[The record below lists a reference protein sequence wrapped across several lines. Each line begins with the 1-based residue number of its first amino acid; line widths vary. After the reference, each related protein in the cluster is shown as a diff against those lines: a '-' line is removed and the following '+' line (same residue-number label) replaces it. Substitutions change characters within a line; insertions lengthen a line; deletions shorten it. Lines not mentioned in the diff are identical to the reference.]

1 MKIFFNN
8 CSKRC
13 SPHTATLLNAGV
25 RIALYCFGGL
35 LILCMMLVFFGVG
48 DKPELEVGWSPT
60 RDDLVRAK
68 KILHEGAKTKPDEV
82 GIIELT
88 VADLNLAG
96 NYLLNRY
103 SKSAADLEFK
113 HNELRFK
120 VTMTLPANK
129 VGKYLNISFR
139 LGNVEGNELPVITK
153 FKTGKLL
160 LPAKL
165 AAFVIDTVI
174 QHSSLNEYF
183 ILATRPIKAVKIDAE
198 KLTITYYPNK
208 DTLIQAR
215 NFLTH
220 TGDNSTLNIYQQKLA
235 DIVAKHDAAW
245 RLSLADLLRPLF
257 ELAYQRSTLENA
269 IDENRVVISAIN
281 DYVNKKETK
290 KILSVPDSMPAVGQQ
305 YAAFLYKRIDL
316 AQHFIGSAALTASV
330 NKQAAQIAGE
340 EKELSDAQ
348 GGSGFSF
355 IDLAADKAGTRF
367 GEMATSSPENARKM
381 QKAMSEIKDY
391 SDFMPDPR
399 DLPEH
404 MNEADFKQ
412 RFESVNSPVY
422 QEILKQIDARI
433 SAMPIYSAE

>member
-1 MKIFFNN
+1 
-8 CSKRC
+8 
-13 SPHTATLLNAGV
+13 
-25 RIALYCFGGL
+25 
-35 LILCMMLVFFGVG
+35 MLVFFGIG

-60 RDDLVRAK
+60 RDDLTRAK
-68 KILHEGAKTKPDEV
+68 KILHEGSKTKPDEI

-88 VADLNLAG
+88 EADLNLAG

-103 SKSAADLEFK
+103 RKSAADLDLK
-113 HNELRFK
+113 NDELRFK
-120 VTMTLPANK
+120 VTMTLPENRL
-129 VGKYLNISFR
+129 GKYLNISFR
-139 LGNVEGNELPVITK
+139 LGNVTGNDLPVITK
-153 FKTGKLL
+153 FKAGKLL
-160 LPAKL
+160 LPAKW
-165 AAFVIDTVI
+165 AAWVIDTLI

-183 ILATRPIKAVKIDAE
+183 ILATRPLKAVKIDAE

-220 TGDNSTLNIYQQKLA
+220 TGDNSALNIYQQKLA
-235 DIVAKHDAAW
+235 DIVAKHNPKW

-257 ELAYQRSTLENA
+257 ELAYQRSTLETA

-281 DYVNKKETK
+281 DYVNQQETQK
-290 KILSVPDSMPAVGQQ
+290 LLAIPESAPSAGQQ

-330 NKQAAQIAGE
+330 NKQAAQLAGE

-381 QKAMSEIKDY
+381 QKAMSGIKDY

-404 MNEADFKQ
+404 MNEADFKR

-422 QEILKQIDARI
+422 QEISKQIDVRI
-433 SAMPIYSAE
+433 AATPIYNAE

>member
-1 MKIFFNN
+1 MKILFRILFY
-8 CSKRC
+8 C
-13 SPHTATLLNAGV
+13 A
-25 RIALYCFGGL
+25 IALI
-35 LILCMMLVFFGVG
+35 ILCTTLIFFGVG
-48 DKPELEVGWSPT
+48 DKPDLEVGWSPT
-60 RDDLVRAK
+60 REDLIRAR
-68 KILHEGAKTKPDEV
+68 KILHEGSKTKPDEI
-82 GIIELT
+82 GIIELSE
-88 VADLNLAG
+88 ADLNLAG

-103 SKSAADLEFK
+103 SKSAVHIELK
-113 HNELRFK
+113 NNKLRFT
-120 VTMTLPANK
+120 VTMALPENRL
-129 VGKYLNISFR
+129 GKYLNISFR
-139 LGNVEGNELPVITK
+139 LGNIEGNDLPVITK
-153 FKTGKLL
+153 FKAGKLL

-165 AAFVIDTVI
+165 AAFVIDTII

-183 ILATRPIKAVKIDAE
+183 ILATRPIKAAKIDQQ

-220 TGDNSTLNIYQQKLA
+220 TGDNSALNIYQQKLA
-235 DIVAKHDAAW
+235 DIVANHDPAW
-245 RLSLADLLRPLF
+245 RLSLAELLRPLF
-257 ELAYQRSTLENA
+257 ELAYQRSTLETA
-269 IDENRVVISAIN
+269 IDENRIVISAIN
-281 DYVNKKETK
+281 DYVNKQETK
-290 KILSVPDSMPAVGQQ
+290 KLLSTPEATPAATGQQ
-305 YAAFLYKRIDL
+305 YSAFLYKRIDL

-348 GGSGFSF
+348 QGGSGFSF

-381 QKAMSEIKDY
+381 QKAMSGIKDY

-404 MNEADFKQ
+404 MNEADFKR

-422 QEILKQIDARI
+422 QEVSKQIDARI
-433 SAMPIYSAE
+433 SATPIYKTE

>member
-1 MKIFFNN
+1 MKIIF
-8 CSKRC
+8 
-13 SPHTATLLNAGV
+13 
-25 RIALYCFGGL
+25 RIVLYCFSAL
-35 LILCMMLVFFGVG
+35 VILCAMLVFFGVG

-60 RDDLVRAK
+60 RDDLTRAK
-68 KILHEGAKTKPDEV
+68 KILHEGSKTKPDEI

-88 VADLNLAG
+88 EADLNLAG

-103 SKSAADLEFK
+103 RKSAADLDLK
-113 HNELRFK
+113 NDELRFK
-120 VTMTLPANK
+120 VTMTLPENRL
-129 VGKYLNISFR
+129 GKYLNISFR
-139 LGNVEGNELPVITK
+139 LGNVTGNDLPVITK
-153 FKTGKLL
+153 FKAGKLL
-160 LPAKL
+160 LPARW
-165 AAFVIDTVI
+165 AAWVIDTLI

-183 ILATRPIKAVKIDAE
+183 ILATRPLKAVKIDAE

-220 TGDNSTLNIYQQKLA
+220 TGDNSALNIYQQKLA
-235 DIVAKHDAAW
+235 DIVAKHNPKW

-257 ELAYQRSTLENA
+257 ELAYQRSTLETA

-281 DYVNKKETK
+281 DYVNQQETQK
-290 KILSVPDSMPAVGQQ
+290 LLAMPESAPSAGQQ

-330 NKQAAQIAGE
+330 NKQAAQLAGE

-381 QKAMSEIKDY
+381 QKAMSGIKDY

-404 MNEADFKQ
+404 MNEADFKR

-422 QEILKQIDARI
+422 QEISKQIDVRI
-433 SAMPIYSAE
+433 AATPIYNAE

>member
-1 MKIFFNN
+1 MKIIF
-8 CSKRC
+8 
-13 SPHTATLLNAGV
+13 
-25 RIALYCFGGL
+25 RIVLYCFSAL
-35 LILCMMLVFFGVG
+35 MILCAMLVFFGIG

-60 RDDLVRAK
+60 RDDLTRAK
-68 KILHEGAKTKPDEV
+68 KILHEGSKTKPDEI

-88 VADLNLAG
+88 EADLNLAG

-103 SKSAADLEFK
+103 RKSAADLDLK
-113 HNELRFK
+113 NDELRFK
-120 VTMTLPANK
+120 VTMTLPENRL
-129 VGKYLNISFR
+129 GKYLNISFR
-139 LGNVEGNELPVITK
+139 LGNVTGNDLPVITK
-153 FKTGKLL
+153 FKAGKLL
-160 LPAKL
+160 LPAKW
-165 AAFVIDTVI
+165 AALVIDTII

-183 ILATRPIKAVKIDAE
+183 ILATRPLKAVKIDAE

-220 TGDNSTLNIYQQKLA
+220 TGDNSALNIYQQKLA
-235 DIVAKHDAAW
+235 DIVAKHNPKW

-257 ELAYQRSTLENA
+257 ELAYQRSTLETA

-281 DYVNKKETK
+281 DYVNQQETQK
-290 KILSVPDSMPAVGQQ
+290 LLAIPESAPSAGQQ

-330 NKQAAQIAGE
+330 NKQAAQLAGE

-381 QKAMSEIKDY
+381 QKAMSGIKDY

-404 MNEADFKQ
+404 MNEADFKR

-422 QEILKQIDARI
+422 QEISKQIDVRI
-433 SAMPIYSAE
+433 AATPIYNAE

>member
-1 MKIFFNN
+1 
-8 CSKRC
+8 
-13 SPHTATLLNAGV
+13 
-25 RIALYCFGGL
+25 
-35 LILCMMLVFFGVG
+35 MLVFFGVG
-48 DKPELEVGWSPT
+48 DTPDLEVGWSPT

-68 KILHEGAKTKPDEV
+68 KILHEGSKTKPDEI

-88 VADLNLAG
+88 EADLNLAG

-103 SKSAADLEFK
+103 SKSAAHIELK
-113 HNELRFK
+113 NNKLRFV
-120 VTMTLPANK
+120 VTITLPQNI
-129 VGKYLNISFR
+129 VGKYLNVSFR
-139 LGNVEGNELPVITK
+139 LGNAENDDLLPVITK
-153 FKTGKLL
+153 FKAGKLL

-183 ILATRPIKAVKIDAE
+183 ILATRPIKAVKIDTQ
-198 KLTITYYPNK
+198 KLIITYYPNK

-220 TGDNSTLNIYQQKLA
+220 TSDSTALNIYQQKLA
-235 DIVAKHDAAW
+235 EIVAKHDPAW
-245 RLSLADLLRPLF
+245 RLSLAELLRPLF
-257 ELAYQRSTLENA
+257 ELAYQRSTLESA
-269 IDENRVVISAIN
+269 IDENRVVISTIN
-281 DYVNKKETK
+281 DYVNKNETK
-290 KILSVPDSMPAVGQQ
+290 KLLSTPEAAPATGQQ
-305 YAAFLYKRIDL
+305 YSAFLYKRIDL

-348 GGSGFSF
+348 EGGSGFSF

-367 GEMATSSPENARKM
+367 GEMATASPESARKM

-399 DLPEH
+399 YLPEH

-412 RFESVNSPVY
+412 RFESINSPVY
-422 QEILKQIDARI
+422 QEISQQIDERI
-433 SAMPIYSAE
+433 LAMPIYNAE

>member
-1 MKIFFNN
+1 
-8 CSKRC
+8 
-13 SPHTATLLNAGV
+13 
-25 RIALYCFGGL
+25 
-35 LILCMMLVFFGVG
+35 MLVFFGVG

-60 RDDLVRAK
+60 REDLVRAK
-68 KILHEGAKTKPDEV
+68 KILHEGSKTKPDEI

-88 VADLNLAG
+88 EADLNLAG

-103 SKSAADLEFK
+103 SKSAADLDFK
-113 HNELRFK
+113 NNELRFK
-120 VTMTLPANK
+120 VTMTLPENSL
-129 VGKYLNISFR
+129 GKYLNISFR
-139 LGNVEGNELPVITK
+139 LGNVEGNDLPVITK

-165 AAFVIDTVI
+165 AAFVIDTII

-235 DIVAKHDAAW
+235 DIVAKHDPAW

-257 ELAYQRSTLENA
+257 ELAYQRSTLESA

-281 DYVNKKETK
+281 DYVNKNENK
-290 KILSVPDSMPAVGQQ
+290 KLLAMSDPTPTAGQQ

-340 EKELSDAQ
+340 EKELSDAH

-381 QKAMSEIKDY
+381 QKAMSGIKDY

-433 SAMPIYSAE
+433 SATPIYNAE

>member
-1 MKIFFNN
+1 MK
-8 CSKRC
+8 
-13 SPHTATLLNAGV
+13 TLF
-25 RIALYCFGGL
+25 RIPLYCL
-35 LILCMMLVFFGVG
+35 VALTILCAMLVFFGVG
-48 DKPELEVGWSPT
+48 DKPDLEVGWSPT

-68 KILHEGAKTKPDEV
+68 KILHEGSKTKPDEI

-88 VADLNLAG
+88 EADLNLAG

-103 SKSAADLEFK
+103 SRSAADLDLK
-113 HNELRFK
+113 NNELRFK
-120 VTMTLPANK
+120 VTITLPENSL
-129 VGKYLNISFR
+129 GKYLNISFR
-139 LGNVEGNELPVITK
+139 LGNIKDSDLPVITK
-153 FKTGKLL
+153 FKAGKLL

-165 AAFVIDTVI
+165 AAFVIDTII

-198 KLTITYYPNK
+198 KLSITYFPNK

-215 NFLTH
+215 NFLTYA
-220 TGDNSTLNIYQQKLA
+220 GDNSTLNIYQQKLA
-235 DIVAKHDAAW
+235 DIVAKHDPAW

-257 ELAYQRSTLENA
+257 ELAYQRSTLETA
-269 IDENRVVISAIN
+269 IDENRVAIATIN
-281 DYVNKKETK
+281 EYVNKQETK
-290 KILSVPDSMPAVGQQ
+290 KLLSMPEAAPTAGQQ

-316 AQHFIGSAALTASV
+316 AQHFIGSAALTVSV

-367 GEMATSSPENARKM
+367 GEMAISSPENARKM
-381 QKAMSEIKDY
+381 QKAMSGIKDY

-404 MNEADFKQ
+404 MNADEFKQ

-433 SAMPIYSAE
+433 EATPIYSE

>member
-1 MKIFFNN
+1 MKILI
-8 CSKRC
+8 RL
-13 SPHTATLLNAGV
+13 P
-25 RIALYCFGGL
+25 LYCFSL
-35 LILCMMLVFFGVG
+35 LVILCLMLILFGIG
-48 DKPELEVGWSPT
+48 NKPELEVGWEPT
-60 RDDLVRAK
+60 REDLIRAK
-68 KILHEGAKTKPDEV
+68 KILHEGSKTKPDAI
-82 GIIELT
+82 GIVELNE
-88 VADLNLAG
+88 ADLNLAG
-96 NYLLNRY
+96 DYLLNRY
-103 SKSAADLEFK
+103 SKSAADLDLK
-113 HNELRFK
+113 NNELRFK
-120 VTMTLPANK
+120 VTMTLPENIL
-129 VGKYLNISFR
+129 GRYLNISFR
-139 LGNVEGNELPVITK
+139 LGNVEGNDLPVITK
-153 FKTGKLL
+153 FKAGKLL

-165 AAFVIDTVI
+165 AAFVIDTII

-183 ILATRPIKAVKIDAE
+183 ILATRPIKAIKIDDE

-235 DIVAKHDAAW
+235 DIVAKHDPGW
-245 RLSLADLLRPLF
+245 RLSLAELLRPLF
-257 ELAYQRSTLENA
+257 ELAYQRSTLETA
-269 IDENRVVISAIN
+269 IDENRTVISAIN
-281 DYVNKKETK
+281 DYVNKQETK
-290 KILSVPDSMPAVGQQ
+290 KLLSTPDSTQLPGQQ
-305 YAAFLYKRIDL
+305 YSAFLYKRIDL

-381 QKAMSEIKDY
+381 QKAMSLIKDY

-404 MNEADFKQ
+404 MNEADFKL
-412 RFESVNSPVY
+412 RFESINSPVY
-422 QEILKQIDARI
+422 QEISKQIDARI
-433 SAMPIYSAE
+433 SATPIYNAE

>member
-1 MKIFFNN
+1 MKI
-8 CSKRC
+8 
-13 SPHTATLLNAGV
+13 LL
-25 RIALYCFGGL
+25 RILLYCFSAL
-35 LILCMMLVFFGVG
+35 IILCAMLVFFGVG
-48 DKPELEVGWSPT
+48 DKPELAVGWSPT

-68 KILHEGAKTKPDEV
+68 KILHEGSKTKPDEI

-88 VADLNLAG
+88 EADLNLAG

-103 SKSAADLEFK
+103 RKSAADLDFK
-113 HNELRFK
+113 NDELRFK
-120 VTMTLPANK
+120 VTMALPENSL
-129 VGKYLNISFR
+129 GKYLNISFR
-139 LGNVEGNELPVITK
+139 LGNVTGNDLPVITK
-153 FKTGKLL
+153 FKAGKLL

-165 AAFVIDTVI
+165 AAFVIDAII

-183 ILATRPIKAVKIDAE
+183 ILATRPLKAVKIDAE

-235 DIVAKHDAAW
+235 DIVAKHDPEW

-257 ELAYQRSTLENA
+257 ELAYQRSTLETA

-281 DYVNKKETK
+281 DYVNKQETK
-290 KILSVPDSMPAVGQQ
+290 KLLSTPESTPVTGQQ

-340 EKELSDAQ
+340 EKELSDAH

-381 QKAMSEIKDY
+381 QKAMSGIKDY

-404 MNEADFKQ
+404 MNEVDFKQ

-422 QEILKQIDARI
+422 QEISKQIDARI
-433 SAMPIYSAE
+433 SATPIYNAE

>member
-1 MKIFFNN
+1 MKI
-8 CSKRC
+8 
-13 SPHTATLLNAGV
+13 LL
-25 RIALYCFGGL
+25 RILLYCFSAL
-35 LILCMMLVFFGVG
+35 IILCAMLVFFGVG
-48 DKPELEVGWSPT
+48 DKPELAVGWSPT

-68 KILHEGAKTKPDEV
+68 KILHEGSKTKPDEI

-88 VADLNLAG
+88 EADLNLAG

-103 SKSAADLEFK
+103 RKSAADLDFK
-113 HNELRFK
+113 NDELRFK
-120 VTMTLPANK
+120 VTMALPENSL
-129 VGKYLNISFR
+129 GKYLNISFR
-139 LGNVEGNELPVITK
+139 LGNVTGNDLPVITK
-153 FKTGKLL
+153 FKAGKLL

-165 AAFVIDTVI
+165 AAFVIDAII

-183 ILATRPIKAVKIDAE
+183 ILATRPLKAVKIDAE

-235 DIVAKHDAAW
+235 DIVAKHNPEW

-257 ELAYQRSTLENA
+257 ELAYQRSTLETA

-281 DYVNKKETK
+281 DYVNKQETK
-290 KILSVPDSMPAVGQQ
+290 KLLSTPESTPVTGQQ

-340 EKELSDAQ
+340 EKELSDAH

-381 QKAMSEIKDY
+381 QKAMAGIKDY

-404 MNEADFKQ
+404 MNEVDFKQ

-422 QEILKQIDARI
+422 QEISKQIDARI
-433 SAMPIYSAE
+433 SATPIYNAE

>member
-1 MKIFFNN
+1 MK
-8 CSKRC
+8 
-13 SPHTATLLNAGV
+13 TLFDNRFMHWFVPYIQVVV
-25 RIALYCFGGL
+25 RLLLYCIGVL
-35 LILCMMLVFFGVG
+35 VILSIMLVFFGVG
-48 DKPELEVGWSPT
+48 DKPDLEVGWSPT

-68 KILHEGAKTKPDEV
+68 KILHEGSKTKPDEI

-88 VADLNLAG
+88 EADLNLAG

-103 SKSAADLEFK
+103 SKSAALIELK
-113 HNELRFK
+113 NNKLRFE
-120 VTMTLPANK
+120 VTITLPENSI
-129 VGKYLNISFR
+129 GKYLNISFR
-139 LGNVEGNELPVITK
+139 LGNAENNDLPVITK
-153 FKTGKLL
+153 FKAGKLL
-160 LPAKL
+160 LPARL

-183 ILATRPIKAVKIDAE
+183 ILATRPIKSVKIDTQ

-220 TGDNSTLNIYQQKLA
+220 TGDNATLNIYQQKLA
-235 DIVAKHDAAW
+235 EIVAKHDPAW
-245 RLSLADLLRPLF
+245 RLSLAELLRPLF

-290 KILSVPDSMPAVGQQ
+290 KLLSTPESAPATGQQ
-305 YAAFLYKRIDL
+305 YSAFLYKRIDL

-340 EKELSDAQ
+340 EKELSDAH

-399 DLPEH
+399 YLPEH

-412 RFESVNSPVY
+412 RFESINSPVY
-422 QEILKQIDARI
+422 QEISKQIDERI
-433 SAMPIYSAE
+433 LAMPIYNAE

>member
-1 MKIFFNN
+1 MKIIF
-8 CSKRC
+8 
-13 SPHTATLLNAGV
+13 
-25 RIALYCFGGL
+25 RIVLYCFSAL
-35 LILCMMLVFFGVG
+35 VILCAMLVFFGVG

-60 RDDLVRAK
+60 RDDLTRAK
-68 KILHEGAKTKPDEV
+68 KILHEGSKTKPDEI

-88 VADLNLAG
+88 EADLNLAG

-103 SKSAADLEFK
+103 RKSAADLDLK
-113 HNELRFK
+113 NDELRFK
-120 VTMTLPANK
+120 VTMTLPENRL
-129 VGKYLNISFR
+129 GKYLNISFR
-139 LGNVEGNELPVITK
+139 LGNVTGNDLPVITK
-153 FKTGKLL
+153 FKAGKLL
-160 LPAKL
+160 LPAKW
-165 AAFVIDTVI
+165 AAWVIDTLI

-183 ILATRPIKAVKIDAE
+183 ILATRPLKAVKIDAE

-220 TGDNSTLNIYQQKLA
+220 TGDNSALNIYQQKLA
-235 DIVAKHDAAW
+235 DIVAKHNPKW

-257 ELAYQRSTLENA
+257 ELAYQRSTLETA

-281 DYVNKKETK
+281 DYVNQQETQK
-290 KILSVPDSMPAVGQQ
+290 LLAMPESAPSAGQQ

-330 NKQAAQIAGE
+330 NKQAAQLAGE

-381 QKAMSEIKDY
+381 QKAMSGIKDY

-404 MNEADFKQ
+404 MNEADFKR

-422 QEILKQIDARI
+422 QEISKQIDVRI
-433 SAMPIYSAE
+433 AATPIYNAE

>member
-1 MKIFFNN
+1 
-8 CSKRC
+8 
-13 SPHTATLLNAGV
+13 
-25 RIALYCFGGL
+25 
-35 LILCMMLVFFGVG
+35 MLVFFGIG

-60 RDDLVRAK
+60 RDDLTRAK
-68 KILHEGAKTKPDEV
+68 KILHEGSKTKPDEI

-88 VADLNLAG
+88 EADLNLAG

-103 SKSAADLEFK
+103 RKSAADLDLK
-113 HNELRFK
+113 NDELRFK
-120 VTMTLPANK
+120 VTMTLPENRL
-129 VGKYLNISFR
+129 GKYLNISFR
-139 LGNVEGNELPVITK
+139 LGNVTGNDLPVITK
-153 FKTGKLL
+153 FKAGKLL
-160 LPAKL
+160 LPAKW
-165 AAFVIDTVI
+165 AALVIDTII

-183 ILATRPIKAVKIDAE
+183 ILATRPLKAVKIDAE

-220 TGDNSTLNIYQQKLA
+220 TGDNSALNIYQQKLA
-235 DIVAKHDAAW
+235 DIVAKHNPKW

-257 ELAYQRSTLENA
+257 ELAYQRSTLETA

-281 DYVNKKETK
+281 DYVNQQETQK
-290 KILSVPDSMPAVGQQ
+290 LLAIPESAPSAGQQ

-330 NKQAAQIAGE
+330 NKQAAQLAGE

-381 QKAMSEIKDY
+381 QKAMSGIKDY

-404 MNEADFKQ
+404 MNEADFKR

-422 QEILKQIDARI
+422 QEISKQIDVRI
-433 SAMPIYSAE
+433 AATPIYNAE

>member
-1 MKIFFNN
+1 MKILFGNH
-8 CSKRC
+8 SMRC
-13 SPHTATLLNAGV
+13 SQYTVTLLHALV
-25 RIALYCFGGL
+25 RILLYGFCAL
-35 LILCMMLVFFGVG
+35 LILCMMLVLFGVG
-48 DKPELEVGWSPT
+48 NKPELEVGWSPT
-60 RDDLVRAK
+60 REDLVRAK
-68 KILHEGAKTKPDEV
+68 KILHEGSKTKPDEI

-88 VADLNLAG
+88 EADLNLAG

-103 SKSAADLEFK
+103 SKSAADLDFK
-113 HNELRFK
+113 NNELRFK
-120 VTMTLPANK
+120 VTITLPENSL
-129 VGKYLNISFR
+129 GKYLNISFR
-139 LGNVEGNELPVITK
+139 LGNIEGNDLPVITK
-153 FKTGKLL
+153 FKAGKLL

-235 DIVAKHDAAW
+235 DIVTKHDPAW

-257 ELAYQRSTLENA
+257 ELAYQRSTLESA

-281 DYVNKKETK
+281 DYVNKQETK
-290 KILSVPDSMPAVGQQ
+290 KLLSTPDSTPTAGQQ

-340 EKELSDAQ
+340 EKELSDAH

-381 QKAMSEIKDY
+381 QKAMSRIKDY

-404 MNEADFKQ
+404 MNEVDFKQ

-422 QEILKQIDARI
+422 QEISKQIDARI
-433 SAMPIYSAE
+433 SATPIYNVE